1 MTVKTR
7 PAQPADVPAIAA
19 LLLEDASVRE
29 RLNRQLWAVAPDA
42 AARVLTSLS
51 TIANPVAGS
60 TKHHWVVAERDGVVA
75 AVAHGVN
82 MPPPPIIDLHGG
94 TAGVLLDDS
103 HLPAHH
109 ALSAELLAAVEQAM
123 RDAGAVLFV
132 AASPEGWRERT
143 SFLTKSG
150 YETTTLYMT
159 KTGLEADRV
168 VNVARLATP
177 ADVSGVVRLSARHRA
192 RLQEANPLFWHIH
205 ADADAR
211 FGAWMSFSL
220 SMSDRSMFVSGV
232 SEAIDGY
239 IIAQPGSPLHLA
251 PAHDATRTG
260 LIDDFYAA
268 AFEPENQGG
277 LSSVAAGLL
286 SAAEAALHDREIDT
300 VLAIC
305 PARMPIKEE
314 ALRSQGYVTANL
326 WMVKADRPLLAQ
338 SASSYRMF

>member
-29 RLNRQLWAVAPDA
+29 RLNQQLWAVAPDA
-42 AARVLTSLS
+42 AARVLASLN
-51 TIANPVAGS
+51 TIADPVAGPAR
-60 TKHHWVVAERDGVVA
+60 HHWFVAERDRVVA

-103 HLPAHH
+103 HLPADH
-109 ALSAELLAAVEQAM
+109 ALSAALLAAVEQAM

-143 SFLTKSG
+143 AFLTGSG
-150 YETTTLYMT
+150 YETTTLYMA
-159 KTGLEADRV
+159 KTGLEADWQVGVTR
-168 VNVARLATP
+168 RATP
-177 ADVSGVVRLSARHRA
+177 ADIPGVVRLSGRHRA

-205 ADADAR
+205 ANADAR
-211 FGAWMSFSL
+211 FGAWMSFCL

-232 SEAIDGY
+232 PEAIDGY

-268 AFEPENQGG
+268 AFEPANQGGG

-286 SAAEAALHDREIDT
+286 SAAEAALHDRDIDT

-305 PARMPIKEE
+305 PARMPTKEE
-314 ALRSQGYVTANL
+314 SLRCQGYVTANL
-326 WMVKADRPLLAQ
+326 WMVKAGGRD
-338 SASSYRMF
+338 

>member
-1 MTVKTR
+1 M
-7 PAQPADVPAIAA
+7 
-19 LLLEDASVRE
+19 
-29 RLNRQLWAVAPDA
+29 
-42 AARVLTSLS
+42 
-51 TIANPVAGS
+51 
-60 TKHHWVVAERDGVVA
+60 AERDGVVA

-82 MPPPPIIDLHGG
+82 MPPPPIIDLHDG

-103 HLPAHH
+103 HLPVDHT
-109 ALSAELLAAVEQAM
+109 LSAALLAAVEQAM
-123 RDAGAVLFV
+123 RDTGAVLFV

-150 YETTTLYMT
+150 YKTTTLYMA
-159 KTGLEADRV
+159 KTGLEADRQV
-168 VNVARLATP
+168 GVTRRATP
-177 ADVSGVVRLSARHRA
+177 ADIPGVVRLSARHRA

-232 SEAIDGY
+232 PEAIDGY

-268 AFEPENQGG
+268 AFEPANQGGG

-286 SAAEAALHDREIDT
+286 SAAEAALHDREIET

-305 PARMPIKEE
+305 PARMPIKEQ

-326 WMVKADRPLLAQ
+326 WMVKADRP
-338 SASSYRMF
+338 